1 MVRALVMCVMAL
13 LPLRASA
20 QILWSGASSTA
31 WTQAGNWTPMTVP
44 DVPTTIP
51 QVMPTH
57 SALVGPNSFNRAAV
71 TGSNNWVELLTLHVG
86 VGGKVEISGASGL
99 EVYSG
104 GNALHVEGLIDMHAP
119 VNGNRLAIGAD
130 TTLFGGGEIIIR
142 GGSIR
147 GITNNLAPNVERLT
161 NVDVLIHGSGR
172 IGGDLTIHQSMA
184 LTNRAQIVADTAGQ
198 TLLIDTPL
206 TGATSLNTGLMIAR
220 NGGILSLA
228 RTDFSPNSSP
238 LTNFE
243 VIGGGATLLGT
254 IRAEAN
260 SRVDVQGV
268 AVNGGFMDVVGSG
281 EISMRGGAV
290 LDAGILN
297 SATGIIRASDST
309 NQIRSSLV
317 NPAGGR
323 VLIDSSTLGIA
334 GHPQTRNDGTIQIS
348 GGTLE
353 ANVELLSDFTLR
365 GGGTLEMGTA
375 TRRGTLIGSSN
386 AGTELFVNQDN
397 LIRGQGILGS
407 NSFSLRL
414 NNHGTIAAHLA
425 AKELQISAFTDATT
439 PLVNSGTILATN
451 GGIATIS
458 LAGSTDATR
467 RIQNSSAGIEGNLR
481 AEGAGVLQ
489 LTNVFVD
496 GGVVETLFDGAINTR
511 NAVTLKPASLNLD
524 GPLNNITGNLHIES
538 PIIVSLN
545 GELVNNSSGTT
556 TIGPATTFGGFAL
569 NASVQG
575 TVIVQSIAPAAFGI
589 MNVGGTLDVR
599 TLATAA
605 EIDGTGTTRVGLGA
619 RLDAFRV
626 RTRNVLVDTGGKLA
640 IVDSP
645 ANPLPDQVSRVTQI
659 TFGTGGR
666 IDLGAQ
672 ALVRDLTSG
681 TTDAQLL
688 AWIISGRAG
697 GTWNGI
703 GINTSAPTANHALG
717 FAVAANL
724 FTTFPQTW
732 LGQSIDSS
740 TSLVRYTLK
749 GDCNLDGDVDFDDL
763 LIIAQNYGASS
774 RLWHQGDSD
783 YNGSVNFDDLLS
795 VAQNYGHVVVRDD
808 ADNSRSDN
816 FENDWLLAR
825 SLVPEP
831 VSVLPIGLAARR
843 RRR

>member
-1 MVRALVMCVMAL
+1 MRTLVMCVIAA

-20 QILWSGASSTA
+20 QVLWSGASSTA

-44 DVPTTIP
+44 DVPTNIP
-51 QVMPTH
+51 QGMPTH
-57 SALVGPNSFNRAAV
+57 SALVGPNAFNRAAV
-71 TGSNNWVELLTLHVG
+71 TGANNWIELLTLHVG
-86 VGGKVEISGASGL
+86 VGGKVEISGTSGL

-104 GNALHVEGLIDMHAP
+104 GNALRVEGVIDMQAP
-119 VNGNRLAIGAD
+119 VSGNRLAIGAD
-130 TTLFGGGEIIIR
+130 TTLFGGGEIILR
-142 GGSIR
+142 GGSVR
-147 GITNNLAPNVERLT
+147 GVTNNLAPNVERLT
-161 NVDVLIHGSGR
+161 NVDALIRGSGR

-184 LTNRAQIVADTAGQ
+184 LTNRAQIVADAAGQ

-206 TGATSLNTGLMIAR
+206 AGATSLNTGLMIAR

-228 RTDFSPNSSP
+228 RTDFSPNNSP

-243 VIGGGATLLGT
+243 AIGGGATLLGT

-260 SRVDVQGV
+260 SRVDVTGV
-268 AVNGGFMDVVGSG
+268 AVTGGFMDVVGSG
-281 EISMRGGAV
+281 EIWMRGAAV

-297 SATGIIRASDST
+297 SATGIIRAGDGI

-323 VLIDSSTLGIA
+323 VMIDSSTFGIA

-348 GGTLE
+348 GGLSE
-353 ANVELLSDFTLR
+353 ATVELLGDFTLR

-375 TRRGTLIGSSN
+375 TRRGTIVGGSN
-386 AGTELFVNQDN
+386 AGAELFVNQDN
-397 LIRGQGILGS
+397 LIRGQGVIGS

-414 NNHGTIAAHLA
+414 SNHGSIAAHLD

-439 PLVNSGTILATN
+439 PLVNSGTIYATG

-458 LAGSTDATR
+458 LAGSMDAAR
-467 RIQNSSAGIEGNLR
+467 RIQNYNASIEGTLR
-481 AEGAGVLQ
+481 AEGTGILQ

-496 GGVVETLFDGAINTR
+496 GGVVETFADASINCR
-511 NAVTLKPASLNLD
+511 NAVTLKPASLSLD
-524 GPLNNITGNLHIES
+524 GPLNNLNGNLHIEA
-538 PIIVSLN
+538 PISVSLN
-545 GELVNNSSGTT
+545 GELVSSSSGNT

-569 NASVQG
+569 NTNIQNG
-575 TVIVQSIAPAAFGI
+575 TLIVQSIAPAAFGI
-589 MNVGGTLDVR
+589 MNVAGTFDVR
-599 TLATAA
+599 TAATAA
-605 EIDGTGTTRVGLGA
+605 EIDGAGTTRVSAGA

-626 RTRNVLVDTGGKLA
+626 RTRNVLVDTGGTLA
-640 IVDSP
+640 ISDSP

-659 TFGTGGR
+659 TFGAGGR

-672 ALVRDLTSG
+672 ALVRDLPSG

-688 AWIISGRAG
+688 AWIVSGRAG
-697 GTWNGI
+697 GAWNGI
-703 GINTSAPTANHALG
+703 GIGTTAPTARHALG
-717 FAVAANL
+717 FAVAAGL
-724 FTTFPQTW
+724 FSTFPRTW

-749 GDCNLDGDVDFDDL
+749 GDSNLDGAVDFDDL
-763 LIIAQNYGASS
+763 LVLAQNYGLAS

-783 YNGSVNFDDLLS
+783 YNGLVNFDDLLS
-795 VAQNYGHVVVRDD
+795 VAQNYGQSMLSDGTTAGAP
-808 ADNSRSDN
+808 AD
-816 FENDWLLAR
+816 FAGDWLLAR

-831 VSVLPIGLAARR
+831 ASILPLAMVPRR